1 MELKIVLE
9 RVSFFISIFAME
21 KFGLVGLYVK
31 KRMIVRISIA
41 IIMKNVAKKFL
52 LQFDI
57 VIRKRRVCEGWREG
71 GRERGREVKRTSV
84 FSIYIY
90 INNWFTNE

>member
-1 MELKIVLE
+1 MEFKIVLE
-9 RVSFFISIFAME
+9 RFSFFISIFAME

-31 KRMIVRISIA
+31 KRMIIRISIA

-57 VIRKRRVCEGWREG
+57 VIRERRGSCEG
-71 GRERGREVKRTSV
+71 GREGGDEMRGSCEGGR
-84 FSIYIY
+84 
-90 INNWFTNE
+90 